1 MANPEFKEDLDALD
15 KLSVCL
21 YRLGISL
28 FSIGCLLAAAL
39 SYEGI
44 TLASVTSP
52 FDQWIFWMLLTSTVL
67 AAANI
72 HVYDK
77 TVRTV
82 IMWSGWLALLFVV
95 TDLPTW
101 VSLGFCFVVFSGIA
115 LKESF
120 CFRVPGLKLIPVLL
134 VIAVLCTALNKLPV
148 LVALYIAV
156 GGIMGFLSFKKWQ
169 MPLHFDIGIKAN
181 YQI

>member
-1 MANPEFKEDLDALD
+1 MANPEFQEELDTLD
-15 KLSVCL
+15 KISVCL
-21 YRLGISL
+21 YRMGISL
-28 FSIGCLLAAAL
+28 FSVSCLMAGAL

-52 FDQWIFWMLLTSTVL
+52 FDKWVFWLILVSTVL
-67 AAANI
+67 SAANI

-82 IMWSGWLALLFVV
+82 IMWSGWLSLLLIVISV
-95 TDLPTW
+95 PTW

-120 CFRVPGLKLIPVLL
+120 CFKVPGLKLIPVLL
-134 VIAVLCTALNKLPV
+134 VIAVFCTALHQLPV
-148 LVALYIAV
+148 LAILYMVI
-156 GGIMGFLSFKKWQ
+156 GSIMGFLSFKKWQ
-169 MPLHFDIGIKAN
+169 MPLHFDIGVKAN